1 MLQARGSGSSPTARL
16 ALAEL
21 CESYWL
27 PLYAFVRRHTRDIHE
42 AQDLTQAFFAQLLS
56 KKYLND
62 VQPDR
67 GLFRSFLLAAIKHF
81 LSNQRDR
88 EKALKRGG
96 GVIIQSLDW
105 QRGEERVSGQLCH
118 DITAERLFEREWA
131 LALLDRVLERLKAEQ
146 SSPRKQAAFEVLSGC
161 LAIDRAQIDY
171 SAAAETLQQSEEAV
185 RVAAHRLRK
194 RYRHLLRDEIA
205 HTTATPDDVEAELR
219 SLFEALR

>member
-1 MLQARGSGSSPTARL
+1 MLQAQGSGSSQTARL

-27 PLYAFVRRHTRDIHE
+27 PLYAYVRRHTGDIHA
-42 AQDLTQAFFAQLLS
+42 AQDLIQAFFAQLLS
-56 KKYLND
+56 KKYLKD

-96 GVIIQSLDW
+96 SVTIQSLDW

-118 DITAERLFEREWA
+118 NITPERLFEREWA

-146 SSPRKQAAFEVLSGC
+146 TSPRKQAAFEVLSGC

-205 HTTATPDDVEAELR
+205 QTTATPDDVEHELR

>member
-96 GVIIQSLDW
+96 
-105 QRGEERVSGQLCH
+105 
-118 DITAERLFEREWA
+118 
-131 LALLDRVLERLKAEQ
+131 
-146 SSPRKQAAFEVLSGC
+146 AAKNV
-161 LAIDRAQIDY
+161 
-171 SAAAETLQQSEEAV
+171 
-185 RVAAHRLRK
+185 
-194 RYRHLLRDEIA
+194 
-205 HTTATPDDVEAELR
+205 
-219 SLFEALR
+219 